1 VRTLS
6 AIIEGVLIRAAIV
19 PFVLVLAVACAKTE
33 EPPAASPQAA
43 APTVPGGR
51 TTLTGQAPAGSVVSL
66 EPAVARE
73 HALPEGPAVLDQY
86 GKAFVPDLLVVRVG
100 QPVEFRNS
108 EDVDHNVAVARSP
121 TGTKIF
127 DTSTSAYEKY
137 VHTFDRAGRYDVSC
151 DVHPGM
157 RATIIAAT
165 TPYVTV
171 VDGSGRFRFADLEP
185 GPYTLAVSGTRSL
198 ERKLEVTGGEMDLG
212 VLIRDR

>member
-1 VRTLS
+1 
-6 AIIEGVLIRAAIV
+6 VLIRAAIV
-19 PFVLVLAVACAKTE
+19 LFVVVVTVACAKTE
-33 EPPAASPQAA
+33 QPPAPSPQAA
-43 APTVPGGR
+43 GPTATSGR
-51 TTLTGQAPAGSVVSL
+51 TTLTGQAPVGAVVSV
-66 EPAVARE
+66 EPVVARE

-108 EDVDHNVAVARSP
+108 EDVDHNVAVIRSP

-171 VDGSGRFRFADLEP
+171 VDATGRFRFADLEP
-185 GPYTLAVSGTRSL
+185 GHYALTVAGTRSL
-198 ERKLEVTGGEMDLG
+198 ERKLEVTGAEMDLG
-212 VLIRDR
+212 VLIR